1 MNQIVFRHI
10 VKENSPKPHNFL
22 HCVLAFLGG
31 GIIGIVAQG
40 LIDIFI
46 MLDFDKNMAYT
57 LSSLII
63 VIIVGILTLFN
74 IYPKLG
80 QIFGAGLFVPIS
92 GFANASISSSL
103 EGRSEGFIAG
113 IGSRIFSLTGSVI
126 SYGVVFSVFVVII
139 RYILTFFG
147 VELWKMY

>member
-10 VKENSPKPHNFL
+10 VKENEPKPHHLF

-31 GIIGIVAQG
+31 GVVGILTQG
-40 LIDIFI
+40 LIDLFV
-46 MLDFDKNMAYT
+46 MLGYSLNDAYS
-57 LSSLII
+57 LSSLVI
-63 VIIVGILTLFN
+63 VCLVAIGTAINLYT
-74 IYPKLG
+74 KAG

-103 EGRSEGFIAG
+103 EGRSEGFISG

-126 SYGVVFSVFVVII
+126 SYGVFFSIFVVLI
-139 RYILTFFG
+139 RYVLTFFG
-147 VELWKMY
+147 VEL